1 MNQANLILVA
11 ACIII
16 GALVGYILEVKM
28 RDDPREKE
36 RDYALNGNSFLDFLL
51 GNAGLVYGGIISL
64 IIVYPILASLLGT
77 R

>member
-1 MNQANLILVA
+1 
-11 ACIII
+11 
-16 GALVGYILEVKM
+16 M

-36 RDYALNGNSFLDFLL
+36 RDYSLNGNSFLDFLL
-51 GNAGLVYGGIISL
+51 GNAGLVYGEIISL

>member
-1 MNQANLILVA
+1 
-11 ACIII
+11 
-16 GALVGYILEVKM
+16 M
-28 RDDPREKE
+28 RNDPREKE
-36 RDYALNGNSFLDFLL
+36 RNYALNGNSFLDFLL